1 MAATDVD
8 APPPART
15 VLHAWH
21 VAAGAGMHAF
31 GGYDMPIQYQA
42 IVPEH
47 LATRRAA
54 GLFDTSH
61 MGRFRVAGAGAV
73 PFLQRALTNDVEALA
88 APGQAQYT
96 LLADDAGGALDDAYL
111 YRLTDGEYLLVVN
124 AGNRIQDWQWLQQLR
139 QGMPL
144 VELVDDSERLAM
156 IALQGPA
163 AEAVLMD
170 LLAAPGSCGNL
181 PEPRRNRCSGVVLGG
196 RQMMVAR
203 TGYTGEPVCFE
214 LFPPTDVAVELWER
228 LLVAGRPR
236 GVVPVGLGA
245 RDTLRLE
252 AGLPLYGHELGSDPN
267 GKAIP
272 IYALP
277 GLAEL
282 AVSLVA
288 EKGDF
293 VGRAALSRQREEV
306 IARAAG
312 CLAEDA
318 AATAAVPRYVRRL
331 AVVNPDRSGPSV
343 NPVRGGHQ
351 LLHQGRRVGWVT
363 SGTTVPC
370 AALPGDG
377 AGAAAGPDK
386 RAIALAYVDADL
398 MPRRANADLV
408 AEKAPG
414 RTVPVALVARHLRA
428 TATGTLPVLYAGLGR

>member
-1 MAATDVD
+1 MAASDVD

-61 MGRFRVAGAGAV
+61 MGRFRVTGAGAV
-73 PFLQRALTNDVEALA
+73 PFLQRALTNDAEALV

-96 LLADDAGGALDDAYL
+96 LLADETGGALDDAYL
-111 YRLTDGEYLLVVN
+111 YRLADDEYLLVVN
-124 AGNRIQDWQWLQQLR
+124 AGNRAQDWEWLQQLC
-139 QGMPL
+139 QGMSR
-144 VELVDDSERLAM
+144 VEMVDDSERLAM

-163 AEAVLMD
+163 AEAILTD
-170 LLAAPGSCGNL
+170 LLAAPGSRGAL
-181 PEPRRNRCSGVVLGG
+181 PEPRRNRCSQVVLGG
-196 RQMMVAR
+196 RETVVAR

-214 LFPPTDVAVELWER
+214 LFPPTDAAVELWER
-228 LLVAGRPR
+228 LLAAGRPR
-236 GVVPVGLGA
+236 GAVPVGLGG

-252 AGLPLYGHELGSDPN
+252 AGLPLYGHELGADPS
-267 GKAIP
+267 GRAIP

-282 AVSLVA
+282 AVSLIP

-318 AATAAVPRYVRRL
+318 AAIAAVPRYVRRL
-331 AVVNPDRSGPSV
+331 AVLNAERTGPSV
-343 NPVRGGHQ
+343 NPVRAGHP
-351 LLHQGRRVGWVT
+351 LLHGGRSVGWVT

-370 AALPGDG
+370 ATPPGDG
-377 AGAAAGPDK
+377 ANAAAGPDK

-398 MPRRANADLV
+398 VPRRANADLV

-414 RTVPVALVARHLRA
+414 RTVPVALVARHLQV
-428 TATGTLPVLYAGLGR
+428 TATGTRPVLYPDTGR